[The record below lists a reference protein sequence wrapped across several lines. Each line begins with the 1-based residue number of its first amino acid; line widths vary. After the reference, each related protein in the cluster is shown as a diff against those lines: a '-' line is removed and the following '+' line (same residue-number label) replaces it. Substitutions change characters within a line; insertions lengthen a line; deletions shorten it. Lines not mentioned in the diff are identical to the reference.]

1 MNHRELCEVGARFL
15 KRPESAN
22 GHGCHFAIVEAACY
36 GENPDVFGV
45 RHGNRGHDVGTVLLE
60 AKTSRSDFLVDRKK
74 PHRTD
79 PSKGVGKWRYYIC
92 PPDLIKS
99 SELPEKWGLI
109 YVNERGHCKIVAG
122 AMAVPKEKYVC
133 EWRGK
138 EQKPQYFRNST
149 KLIESFEAHTFH
161 ERNITN
167 EMNLLTMALA
177 RMDDAEAVLYMQ
189 RNYSKLEMHNQTLE
203 RKLRSLE
210 REISLSNASNA
221 LSKFQSS
228 ITG

>member
-22 GHGCHFAIVEAACY
+22 GHGCHFTIVEAACY

-45 RHGNRGHDVGTVLLE
+45 RHGLNRNGMGTFLLE
-60 AKTSRSDFLVDRKK
+60 AKTSRSDFLVDKNK
-74 PHRTD
+74 PHRLN
-79 PSKGVGKWRYYIC
+79 PAQGMGKYRYYIC
-92 PPDLIKS
+92 PTGLIKP
-99 SELPEKWGLI
+99 EEVPEKWGLI
-109 YVNERGHCKIVAG
+109 YVSPKGICKVVAG
-122 AMAVPKEKYVC
+122 VLAVPRIKRLNPYSEKN
-133 EWRGK
+133 ESWPDHRK
-138 EQKPQYFRNST
+138 
-149 KLIESFEAHTFH
+149 IEENLELLAFE
-161 ERNITN
+161 ERNIQN

-177 RMDDAEAVLYMQ
+177 RLKDPEQVLYMQ